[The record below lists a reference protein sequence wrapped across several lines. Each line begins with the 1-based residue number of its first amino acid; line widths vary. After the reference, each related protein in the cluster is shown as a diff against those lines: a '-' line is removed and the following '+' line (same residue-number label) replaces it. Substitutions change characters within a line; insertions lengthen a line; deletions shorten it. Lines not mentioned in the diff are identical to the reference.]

1 MKRIGT
7 ILCGTFFVCAFASVT
22 VWAQATAQINGRVTD
37 QSGAV
42 LPGVEITATQTE
54 TGINRNAITDET
66 GSFIL
71 PNLATGPYRLEA
83 ALSGFRT
90 FVQTGI
96 VLQVNS
102 NPVINAVLEVGQL
115 TEQVEVQAN
124 AAMVETRTVGVGVV
138 IENQRILELPLDGRQ
153 PTSLITLSGAAVQTE
168 GGTSGAGGA
177 RRMAGAVGISVAG
190 GLSTGTI
197 YLLDG
202 AMHNSPYDNFNL
214 PLPFPDALQEFKVET
229 GGLSAQHGMYS
240 GASVNSVTKS
250 GTNEFHGNLFE
261 FVRNDLFN
269 ARNYFATKHSTLKRN
284 QFGGTLGGPI
294 QTNKLFFFGGYQGT
308 IIRQDPSD
316 IRDFVP
322 TAAMLSGD
330 FTAFASPAC
339 NSGRQITL
347 RAPFLNNRIDPAQ
360 FSKGALTLAS
370 KLPKSNDPCGGVTRG
385 ERQISD
391 NHQMLGRVDYQL
403 SDKQS
408 LFGRSMFVTYKEPS
422 PFSLDS
428 TNILNNIVSL
438 DQLFQS
444 YALGHTY
451 LFSPNTVNSF
461 RLVVNRTAT
470 DRVAAQYFS
479 APDIGINIYSFVAG
493 SMSVDVTGGFG
504 LGGNPGPT
512 RTTAYQAAND
522 VNLVRGTHQIGIGA
536 NVAYWRNNLN
546 AFTGASR
553 GAFTF
558 SGETTGLGMADLL
571 LGKPSRFMQ
580 RAPNTTYMSQPYIG
594 AYIADSWRLT
604 PRLTVNYGARW
615 EPYFPQVYRNGKI
628 ANFSEDRYKAG
639 TKSTVFKNAPTGF
652 YYPGDPGFPGTS
664 CRPFG
669 ICNATGINKR
679 WWDMAPRLGFAW
691 DVKGNGRTSVRASLA
706 TGYDMITAGS
716 LNTAITPPWEPSITI
731 DTPVGGFENPWLGY
745 PGGNPFPI
753 GAVDPNTPF
762 PAYSNYFDIPYDNP
776 RTTRHSWNLSIQR
789 QIGADW
795 LLSASYLGSQ
805 TAHVWVAQELN
816 QALYIP
822 GGPCTIQGVTYN
834 PCSSTGNAN
843 VRRRLFQTYSNI
855 GGTPIGFLSE
865 YQAVGTQSYHG
876 LLTSIQRRAASGLTI
891 GGNYT
896 WSHCNGDGHS
906 PGGNP
911 GVTLQDPNNRALD
924 RGNCESDRRHILN
937 VTAVAQTPQ
946 FANRALGA
954 LASGWKLSGIY
965 RWSTGS
971 YLTITSGVNRSLTG
985 VSNERPNQVLENPYG
1000 NKTLTNFLNPS
1011 AFALPAL
1018 GSLGNMGPRN
1028 IQGPNSWQ
1036 FDLALSR
1043 ILGVTENQRL
1053 EVRAEAYNLTNSL
1066 RPGNPVTNLRSGT
1079 FGQILT
1085 SSDPRILQFALKYVF

>member
-1 MKRIGT
+1 MKLIG
-7 ILCGTFFVCAFASVT
+7 IIVLAL
-22 VWAQATAQINGRVTD
+22 WPQATAQISGRVTD

-42 LPGVEITATQTE
+42 LPGVEITATQTD
-54 TGINRNAITDET
+54 TGILRNAITDET

-71 PNLATGPYRLEA
+71 PNLATGPYRLQA

-96 VLQVNS
+96 VLQVSS
-102 NPVINAVLEVGQL
+102 NPVINPVLEVGQL
-115 TEQVEVQAN
+115 TEEVEVQAN

-190 GLSTGTI
+190 GLSTGTV

-250 GTNEFHGNLFE
+250 GTNEFHGNAFE
-261 FVRNDLFN
+261 FIRNDLFN
-269 ARNYFATKHSTLKRN
+269 ARNYFARKNSTLKRN

-316 IRDFVP
+316 LRDFVP
-322 TAAMLSGD
+322 SPAMLAGD

-339 NSGRQITL
+339 NGGRQITL
-347 RAPFLNNRIDPAQ
+347 RAPFVNNQIAPGQ
-360 FSKGALTLAS
+360 FNRAALALTA
-370 KLPKSNDPCGGVTRG
+370 KLPKTSDPCGGVTRG
-385 ERQISD
+385 ERQISN
-391 NHQMLGRVDYQL
+391 NHQALGRVDYQMT
-403 SDKQS
+403 SKQS
-408 LFGRSMFVTYKEPS
+408 LFGRTMFVTYKEPS

-438 DQLFQS
+438 DQFFQS
-444 YALGHTY
+444 YAIGHTY
-451 LFSPNTVNSF
+451 LISPNTVNSF

-470 DRVAAQYFS
+470 DRVAAEYFS
-479 APDIGINIYSFVAG
+479 APDIGINIFSFVKG
-493 SMSVDVTGGFG
+493 SMSVDVTGGFS

-522 VNLVRGTHQIGIGA
+522 LSLIRGTHQIGIGG

-546 AFTGASR
+546 ALTGASR

-558 SGETTGLGMADLL
+558 SGDITGLGMADFLV
-571 LGKPSRFMQ
+571 GRPSRFMQ

-594 AYIADSWRLT
+594 AYIADSWRVA
-604 PRLTVNYGARW
+604 PRLTVNYGVRW

-628 ANFSEDRYKAG
+628 ANFSESRYKAG
-639 TKSTVFKNAPTGF
+639 VKSTVFRNAPTGF
-652 YYPGDPGFPGTS
+652 YYPGDPDFPGTS
-664 CRPFG
+664 CRSSG

-679 WWDMAPRLGFAW
+679 WWDFAPRLGFAW
-691 DVKGNGRTSVRASLA
+691 DVSGDGRTSVRASFA

-731 DTPVGGFENPWLGY
+731 ETPAGGFENPWLGY

-762 PAYSNYFDIPYDNP
+762 PAFSNYFSIPYDNP
-776 RTTRHSWNLSIQR
+776 RTTRYSWNLSVQR
-789 QIGADW
+789 QIATDW
-795 LLSASYLGSQ
+795 LVSASYLGSQ
-805 TAHVWVAQELN
+805 TAHIWVAQELN
-816 QALYIP
+816 QALFVP
-822 GGPCTIQGVTYN
+822 GATTA
-834 PCSSTGNAN
+834 NAN
-843 VRRRLFQTYSNI
+843 NRRRLPLTYPNI

-876 LLTSIQRRAASGLTI
+876 LLTSIQRRAASGVTV

-896 WSHCNGDGHS
+896 WSHCYGDNHS

-924 RGNCESDRRHILN
+924 RGNCDSDRRHILN
-937 VTAVAQTPQ
+937 VTTVAQTPQ
-946 FANRALGA
+946 FTNTTLRALVT
-954 LASGWKLSGIY
+954 GWRLSGIY

-985 VSNERPNQVLENPYG
+985 VSNERPDQVLVNPYG
-1000 NKTLTNFLNPS
+1000 NKTLTNYLNPA
-1011 AFALPAL
+1011 AFAQPAL

-1028 IQGPNSWQ
+1028 IKGPNSWQ

-1043 ILGVTENQRL
+1043 VFGITEAQRL
-1053 EVRAEAYNLTNSL
+1053 EVRAEAYNVTNSL
-1066 RPGNPVTNLRSGT
+1066 RPLNPVTVHRSGT

-1085 SSDPRILQFALKYVF
+1085 ASDPRILQFALKYVF